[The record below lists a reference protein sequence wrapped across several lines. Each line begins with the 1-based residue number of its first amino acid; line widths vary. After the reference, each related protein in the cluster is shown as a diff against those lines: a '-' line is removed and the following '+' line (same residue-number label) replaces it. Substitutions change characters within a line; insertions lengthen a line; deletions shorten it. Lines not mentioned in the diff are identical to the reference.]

1 MINIKYQN
9 EGGDDMTKETVKI
22 KRQKTVTK
30 AVRGMVMD
38 IVQEIASESVYFK
51 NDKELSTYVDKKTT
65 SIMKGYK

>member
-1 MINIKYQN
+1 
-9 EGGDDMTKETVKI
+9 MTKETVET

-38 IVQEIASESVYFK
+38 IVQEIAGENVDFK

-65 SIMKGYK
+65 SIMKEYK